1 MNRNPK
7 ACFLSFFL
15 LLSVLALSLSLF
27 AQNPQQRQNTAR
39 AALQSEM
46 VQEGKDCPDAKSQ
59 FALNICIEQV
69 WGASQRDFNIFYEN
83 LFSLLAPDP
92 TNQKALQTAQEQWLT
107 YRALSCAAIDDLY
120 RGGTIRP
127 SAVTRCEIQLTR
139 SRMRDLDSLYQ
150 TVLHL

>member
-1 MNRNPK
+1 MRASKPKGPISSGSRDRIPAKGPHIEQATTASMNRNPK

-59 FALNICIEQV
+59 FALNICIE
-69 WGASQRDFNIFYEN
+69 
-83 LFSLLAPDP
+83 
-92 TNQKALQTAQEQWLT
+92 
-107 YRALSCAAIDDLY
+107 
-120 RGGTIRP
+120 
-127 SAVTRCEIQLTR
+127 
-139 SRMRDLDSLYQ
+139 
-150 TVLHL
+150 